1 MRAVQLLCVC
11 QVCAPHTFRSPHMPE
26 QYLAKDQR
34 EREKAGKA
42 IKLKLDGKMD
52 TVPNICFSSIK
63 QSENKHMG
71 DESSYQRIRAQW
83 VC

>member
-1 MRAVQLLCVC
+1 MQYNCSASVKCVR
-11 QVCAPHTFRSPHMPE
+11 VAHVHMPE
-26 QYLAKDQR
+26 QCLANNQR